1 MSTTAIKPV
10 LSFAPELL
18 LAAQGIRV
26 AIFDV
31 DGVLTDG
38 RIYIGEQGEAFK
50 AFSTLDGHGLKLLAR
65 GGIVPL
71 VITGR
76 DSPAVRRRV
85 ADLGIEHAVY
95 GAADKLAAATPLLQA
110 LGVEWDAVAAM
121 GDDWPDLPLMTRA
134 AFACAPS
141 GAHAEV
147 RAIAHHVTR
156 AEGGH
161 GAARECCDLLLT
173 AAGRYAELLHGHLV
187 TLDGGSP

>member
-1 MSTTAIKPV
+1 MPMTPINPV

-18 LAAQGIRV
+18 LAAQGVRV

-38 RIYIGEQGEAFK
+38 RIYIGEQGEVFK

-65 GGIVPL
+65 GGIVPV

-85 ADLGIEHAVY
+85 ADLGIAHAVY
-95 GAADKLAAATPLLQA
+95 GAGDKLAAAVPLLRS
-110 LGVEWDAVAAM
+110 LGVDWDAVAAM

-134 AFACAPS
+134 AFACAPA

-147 RAIAHHVTR
+147 RAIAHHVTQ

-187 TLDGGSP
+187 TLDGGAP